1 MKVKN
6 GYSEV
11 TSMNDYYSLY
21 TWAMDKQAGLER
33 EATQR
38 RLVRHSRSVA
48 HVNARS
54 RWPFARRRDDERKA
68 A

>member
-1 MKVKN
+1 MVRN

-21 TWAMDKQAGLER
+21 TWAMDKQAHLER

-38 RLVRHSRSVA
+38 RLARHSRYGS
-48 HVNARS
+48 HDNSRP